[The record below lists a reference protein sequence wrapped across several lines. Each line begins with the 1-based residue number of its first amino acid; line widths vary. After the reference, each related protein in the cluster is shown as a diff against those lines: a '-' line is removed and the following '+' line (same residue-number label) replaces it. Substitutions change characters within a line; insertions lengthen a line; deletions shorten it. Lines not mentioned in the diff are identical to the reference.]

1 MEPACEIWIARC
13 KPLPGQ
19 SGATT
24 AAVWAA
30 SPAHCEATLRASI
43 DARGL
48 IWPGLD
54 EALPL
59 RELSEDVRSAL
70 PLHGLEDAL
79 SPDKPVV
86 FRKGEAPLP
95 RITAGHKVTALP
107 FSGPVDAMAPINV
120 PEDLAPALFPKD
132 KRTYAILDASQIQGL
147 AEMLEAWEME
157 HRCLYKGQMAEDL
170 RDLAPYLV
178 HLRPYHRLTGWLF
191 KQGNAPNHL
200 WEVDYGC
207 FVLSNADIDT
217 LQAHFR
223 HFNTVQTDG
232 TDHRLFLRFWSN
244 PVLSAMAR
252 HPGPDPLISGLL
264 SQGTIIF
271 RDLSLVEGPEVKA
284 LELAA

>member
-13 KPLPGQ
+13 NPLPGQ
-19 SGATT
+19 PGATT

-30 SPAHCEATLRASI
+30 SLEHCEATLRASI

-54 EALPL
+54 EAMPV
-59 RELSEDVRSAL
+59 RELSDDMRGVL
-70 PLHGLEDAL
+70 PLHGLEDVL
-79 SPDKPVV
+79 GPEKPVV
-86 FRKGEAPLP
+86 FRKGQVPLP
-95 RITAGHKVTALP
+95 RITAGHKARNLP
-107 FSGPVDAMAPINV
+107 FSGPVDSLGPINV
-120 PEDLAPALFPKD
+120 PEDLAPELFPKD

-147 AEMLEAWEME
+147 PDMMEAWEMQY
-157 HRCLYKGQMAEDL
+157 RCLYKGQMAEEL

-178 HLRPYHRLTGWLF
+178 HLRPYHRITGWLF
-191 KQGNAPNHL
+191 KAGQAQNQL

-207 FVLSNADIDT
+207 FVLSEDDIDT

-223 HFNTVQTDG
+223 HYNTVQTDG

-244 PVLSAMAR
+244 AVLCAMAR

-264 SQGTIIF
+264 SHGPIIF
-271 RDLSLVEGPEVKA
+271 RDLSLVDGPEVKA
-284 LELAA
+284 LELAT